1 LKERRKG
8 LFSNKFLIIRHIR
21 TMDNYQNKIDTKRLD
36 KREAKKKKDSNIYT
50 SKHIR
55 NVLKNIKS
63 IKTSS
68 PKDGEKKKEDKK
80 KERNEKKTKN

>member
-1 LKERRKG
+1 
-8 LFSNKFLIIRHIR
+8 
-21 TMDNYQNKIDTKRLD
+21 MDNYQNKIDTKRLD